1 MTVPK
6 FAINDTKFYVLFVT
20 LPTEDNA
27 KLLQQ
32 FKSSF
37 NRKINW
43 NKYQSKV
50 TIERLNQY
58 LDYSTDSNFQ
68 ESNRFFD
75 LSV

>member
-20 LPTEDNA
+20 LSTEDNA